1 MICQIKGKIQPKY
14 HLLCYTE
21 FMWIICGLSRT
32 DVASFLMSATN
43 KINARKKNHN
53 MVLGEAENS
62 GVDKYSPK

>member
-1 MICQIKGKIQPKY
+1 MICQYKGKIQPKY

-21 FMWIICGLSRT
+21 FMKIICGLSRT
-32 DVASFLMSATN
+32 NVGSFLISATN
-43 KINARKKNHN
+43 KINARKKNYN

>member
-21 FMWIICGLSRT
+21 FMGIICGLSRT
-32 DVASFLMSATN
+32 NVASFLISVTN
-43 KINARKKNHN
+43 KINARRKNHN
-53 MVLGEAENS
+53 MVLEEAENS